1 MLLLL
6 NTAAS
11 VNSILDVGDNT
22 GLSSGL
28 IHVNSRT
35 SLYLSLINPS
45 SDTNVQVFRSLI
57 NPPPV
62 KVNYLPEKK
71 LPQITSTNLKEN
83 YPYNYFGGNS
93 PVYLLPGSTISYNV
107 TYRYLTIAPG
117 VSTLCP
123 AHLQIGLNVTCLPFS
138 YNNRTLSLSINSTTP
153 GLHGARISTTK
164 NTTLNIQARV
174 KINQLYY
181 DIAGLI
187 HPKECSSLT
196 FKLPQCTVTP
206 IQNGA
211 YVVVLPNSRVKLQNY
226 AVVEPT
232 PSALSIQ
239 KTSSSW
245 QQSLNPSVIAT
256 PSPPQGVSGES
267 SFHSKFINFE
277 TIVIALVLL
286 AFFVLL
292 FLVPAFAA
300 CFFETVQ
307 IAVKKSLHE
316 PDKDCLLSATDF
328 TEQLKGNVNFL

>member
-1 MLLLL
+1 M
-6 NTAAS
+6 
-11 VNSILDVGDNT
+11 
-22 GLSSGL
+22 
-28 IHVNSRT
+28 
-35 SLYLSLINPS
+35 
-45 SDTNVQVFRSLI
+45 I

-71 LPQITSTNLKEN
+71 LPQITSTNSKEN
-83 YPYNYFGGNS
+83 YLYNYFGGNS

-138 YNNRTLSLSINSTTP
+138 YNSRTLSLSINSTTP
-153 GLHGARISTTK
+153 GLHSAKISTTK
-164 NTTLNIQARV
+164 NTTLTIQARV
-174 KINQLYY
+174 EINQLYY
-181 DIAGLI
+181 DTAGLI

-211 YVVVLPNSRVKLQNY
+211 YVVVFPNSRVKLQNY
-226 AVVEPT
+226 AMVEPT

-239 KTSSSW
+239 KTSSSL
-245 QQSLNPSVIAT
+245 QQSLYPSVSIIAT
-256 PSPPQGVSGES
+256 GATSLAG
-267 SFHSKFINFE
+267 SKFGVLF
-277 TIVIALVLL
+277 VVMVFLAL
-286 AFFVLL
+286 LL
-292 FLVPAFAA
+292 FLVLVTAFTA
-300 CFFETVQ
+300 CFFVTVQ

-316 PDKDCLLSATDF
+316 PDKDCLLSATEF